1 MKARMHRRQMLRGA
15 LGSMLA
21 LPLLD
26 LAVRDVKA
34 ALPGV
39 APDGYPLR
47 FVVFFNPNGCW
58 PATWFPTGTETEF
71 ALAQSMTS
79 LEPFKD
85 KLLILDGVDM
95 PAVDAGP
102 GEDHQ
107 QGMGGVLTGRPL
119 QVGGFVGGDGSLAG
133 WGDGVSIDQRIAQ
146 HIGATTPLGSVEAGI
161 RASAYTGSEVR
172 SRIVYSGAAQPL
184 PPEDN
189 PSAIW
194 GRMFGDFSADPTAMA
209 VLRAKRVSVLDT
221 VAGQFDAIKQQ
232 AGIDDRTR
240 LDQHAALVR
249 DLELRLQNEP
259 VLGEHCMLPGAPAA
273 VNPDDAGSMHL
284 VSQAHIDLIAMAFAC
299 DITRVA
305 SLQYSNGAN
314 HHTFPFVGSNSDGH
328 GLSHA
333 ADDDAVSWAEW
344 TVRQTWYCEQFAY
357 LLGKLAAIPEGDV
370 TMLDHTVVLWVNELS
385 KGNSH
390 SHQRMPFVLAGSG
403 GGYFRTGR
411 YVTHVNAPH
420 NDLLVSLQNAFGI
433 EEQVFGAPE
442 YCTGPLAN
450 LV

>member
-1 MKARMHRRQMLRGA
+1 M
-15 LGSMLA
+15 
-21 LPLLD
+21 
-26 LAVRDVKA
+26 
-34 ALPGV
+34 
-39 APDGYPLR
+39 
-47 FVVFFNPNGCW
+47 
-58 PATWFPTGTETEF
+58 AT
-71 ALAQSMTS
+71 A
-79 LEPFKD
+79 
-85 KLLILDGVDM
+85 
-95 PAVDAGP
+95 
-102 GEDHQ
+102 
-107 QGMGGVLTGRPL
+107 
-119 QVGGFVGGDGSLAG
+119 SLAG
-133 WGDGVSIDQRIAQ
+133 WGDGISIDQRIAQ
-146 HIGATTPLGSVEAGI
+146 HIGAGTPLASVEAGI

-172 SRIVYSGAAQPL
+172 SRIVYSGAAAPL

-189 PSAIW
+189 PSGVW
-194 GRMFGDFSADPTAMA
+194 GRMFGDFTADPTEMA
-209 VLRAKRVSVLDT
+209 IRRGKRLSVLDT
-221 VAGQFDAIKQQ
+221 VTQQFDAVRAQ
-232 AGIDDRTR
+232 AGVDDRAR
-240 LDQHAALVR
+240 LDQHADLVR

-259 VLGEHCMLPGAPAA
+259 VLGEHCMVPGAPAA

-284 VSQAHIDLIAMAFAC
+284 VSQAHIDLVTMAFAC

-305 SLQYSNGAN
+305 SFQYSNGAN

-333 ADDDAVSWAEW
+333 ADEDAVAWAEW

-411 YVTHVNAPH
+411 YLQYANAPH

-442 YCTGPLAN
+442 FCTGALGG

>member
-1 MKARMHRRQMLRGA
+1 MLRGA

-26 LAVRDVKA
+26 LAARDVKA

-102 GEDHQ
+102 GEDLQ

>member
-1 MKARMHRRQMLRGA
+1 MHRRQVLRGA

-26 LAVRDVKA
+26 LAARDVKA

-58 PATWFPTGTETEF
+58 PATWFPTGSETEF
-71 ALAQSMTS
+71 ALAQSMLA
-79 LEPFKD
+79 LEPYKD
-85 KLLILDGVDM
+85 KLLLLDGVDM
-95 PAVDAGP
+95 PAADAGP

-107 QGMGGVLTGRPL
+107 QGMGSVLTGRPL
-119 QVGGFVGGDGSLAG
+119 QAGSFVGGDGSLAG
-133 WGDGVSIDQRIAQ
+133 WGDGISIDQRIAQ
-146 HIGATTPLGSVEAGI
+146 HIGATTPLASVEAGI

-172 SRIVYSGAAQPL
+172 SRIIYAGAAQPL

-189 PSAIW
+189 PSGVW
-194 GRMFGDFSADPTAMA
+194 GRMFGDFSADPTEMA

-221 VAGQFDAIKQQ
+221 VKGQFDTVRTQ
-232 AGIDDRTR
+232 AGVEDRER
-240 LDQHAALVR
+240 LDQHADLVR

-259 VLGEHCMLPGAPAA
+259 VLGEHCVVPGAPAA
-273 VNPDDAGSMHL
+273 VNPDDAGAMHM
-284 VSQAHIDLIAMAFAC
+284 VSQAHIDLITMAFAC

-314 HHTFPFVGSNSDGH
+314 HHTFPFIGSNSDGH

-333 ADDDAVSWAEW
+333 ADDDAASWAEW

-385 KGNSH
+385 KGNTH

-411 YVTHVNAPH
+411 YCTYVNAPH

-433 EEQVFGAPE
+433 EEQTFGSPE
-442 YCTGPLAN
+442 HCTGPLAN

>member
-1 MKARMHRRQMLRGA
+1 MKTRMHRRTMLRG
-15 LGSMLA
+15 LGGAMLG
-21 LPLLD
+21 LPLLE
-26 LAVRDVKA
+26 LAARDVQA
-34 ALPGV
+34 AMPGV

-58 PATWFPTGTETEF
+58 PATWFPTGTETDF
-71 ALAQSMTS
+71 TLAQSMIP
-79 LEPFKD
+79 LEPFKQH
-85 KLLILDGVDM
+85 LTILDGVDM

-119 QVGGFVGGDGSLAG
+119 QQGGMVGGDGSLAG
-133 WGDGVSIDQRIAQ
+133 WGDGISIDQRIAG
-146 HIGATTPLGSVEAGI
+146 HIGAGTPLGSVEAGI

-172 SRIVYSGAAQPL
+172 SRICYAGPAQPL

-189 PSAIW
+189 PAGIYA
-194 GRMFGDFSADPTAMA
+194 RMFGDFTADPTEMA
-209 VLRAKRVSVLDT
+209 VRRAKRVSVLDT
-221 VAGQFDAIKQQ
+221 VAGQFDTIRNQ
-232 AGIDDRTR
+232 AGVDDRMR

-259 VLGEHCMLPGAPAA
+259 VLGEHCVVPGAPPA
-273 VNPDDAGSMHL
+273 VNPDDAGSMHV

-314 HHTFPFVGSNSDGH
+314 HHTFPFLGSNGDGH

-333 ADDDAVSWAEW
+333 ADDDAASWAEW

-370 TMLDHTVVLWVNELS
+370 TVLDHTVVLWVNELS
-385 KGNSH
+385 KGNTH
-390 SHQRMPFVLAGSG
+390 SHQRMPFMMAGSA

-411 YVTHVNAPH
+411 YVTYANAPH
-420 NDLLVSLQNAFGI
+420 NDLLVSLLNAFGI
-433 EEQVFGAPE
+433 EEQTFGAPE
-442 YCTGPLAN
+442 FCTGPLSG
-450 LV
+450 LT

>member
-58 PATWFPTGTETEF
+58 PATWFPAGTETDF
-71 ALAQSMTS
+71 ALAQSMAS

-85 KLLILDGVDM
+85 KLVILDGVDM

-119 QVGGFVGGDGSLAG
+119 QAGGFVGGDGSLAG
-133 WGDGVSIDQRIAQ
+133 WGDGISIDQRIAQ
-146 HIGATTPLGSVEAGI
+146 HIGATTPLASVEAGI

-189 PSAIW
+189 PSGIW
-194 GRMFGDFSADPTAMA
+194 GRMFGDFSADPTEMA

-221 VAGQFDAIKQQ
+221 VAGQFDAIRQQ
-232 AGIDDRTR
+232 AGLDDRTR

-259 VLGEHCMLPGAPAA
+259 VLGEHCMVPGAPAA

-333 ADDDAVSWAEW
+333 ADEDAVSWAEW

-433 EEQVFGAPE
+433 EEQTFGAPE

>member
-1 MKARMHRRQMLRGA
+1 MSRMHRRQVLRGA

-71 ALAQSMTS
+71 TLAQSMVA

-85 KLLILDGVDM
+85 KLVILDGIDM

-119 QVGGFVGGDGSLAG
+119 QAGSFVGGDGSLAG
-133 WGDGVSIDQRIAQ
+133 WGDGISIDQRIAQ
-146 HIGATTPLGSVEAGI
+146 HIGATTPLASVEAGI

-172 SRIVYSGAAQPL
+172 SRIVYAGAAQPL

-189 PSAIW
+189 PSGIW
-194 GRMFGDFSADPTAMA
+194 GRMFGDFSGDPTEMA

-221 VAGQFDAIKQQ
+221 VKGQFDAVRTK
-232 AGIDDRTR
+232 AGVEDRER
-240 LDQHAALVR
+240 LDQHADLVR

-259 VLGEHCMLPGAPAA
+259 VLGEHCVLPGAPAA

-299 DITRVA
+299 DVTRVA

-314 HHTFPFVGSNSDGH
+314 HHTFPFIGSNSDGH

-333 ADDDAVSWAEW
+333 VEDDAVAWAEW
-344 TVRQTWYCEQFAY
+344 TSRQTWYCEQFAY

-385 KGNSH
+385 KGNTH
-390 SHQRMPFVLAGSG
+390 SHQRMPFVLAGSA

-411 YVTHVNAPH
+411 YCTYVNAPH

-433 EEQVFGAPE
+433 DEQTFGAPE
-442 YCTGPLAN
+442 FCNGPLAN

>member
-1 MKARMHRRQMLRGA
+1 MLRGA

>member
-1 MKARMHRRQMLRGA
+1 
-15 LGSMLA
+15 MLA

-26 LAVRDVKA
+26 MAVRDVQA
-34 ALPGV
+34 AMPGV
-39 APDGYPLR
+39 AADGFPLR
-47 FVVFFNPNGCW
+47 FIVFFNPNGCW
-58 PATWFPTGTETEF
+58 PATWFPTGTETDF
-71 ALAQSMTS
+71 TLAQSMVP

-85 KLLILDGVDM
+85 RLIILDGVDM

-119 QVGGFVGGDGSLAG
+119 RQGGMVGGDGSLAG
-133 WGDGVSIDQRIAQ
+133 WADGISIDQRIAQ

-161 RASAYTGSEVR
+161 RASAYTGGEIR
-172 SRIVYSGAAQPL
+172 SRMVYAAADQPL

-189 PSAIW
+189 PAGIFA
-194 GRMFGDFSADPTAMA
+194 RMFADFSADPTEMIIR
-209 VLRAKRVSVLDT
+209 RAKRVSVLDT
-221 VAGQFDAIKQQ
+221 VNEQFTAVRQQ
-232 AGIDDRTR
+232 AGIDDRQR

-259 VLGEHCMLPGAPAA
+259 VLGEHCVVPGAPPA
-273 VNPDDAGSMHL
+273 VNPDDAGSMHI

-314 HHTFPFVGSNSDGH
+314 HHTFPFIGSNGDGH
-328 GLSHA
+328 MLSHA
-333 ADDDAVSWAEW
+333 GDDDAGAWAEW

-370 TMLDHTVVLWVNELS
+370 TVLDHTCILWVNELS
-385 KGNSH
+385 KGNTH
-390 SHQRMPFVLAGSG
+390 SHQRMPFVLAGSA
-403 GGYFRTGR
+403 GGYFDTGR
-411 YVTHVNAPH
+411 YVTYPGASH
-420 NDLLVSLQNAFGI
+420 NDLLVSLQNAYGI
-433 EEQVFGAPE
+433 DEQLFGAQE
-442 YCTGPLAN
+442 FCTGALAG
-450 LV
+450 LT

>member
-1 MKARMHRRQMLRGA
+1 MTTRMQRRTLLRGLA
-15 LGSMLA
+15 GSLFA
-21 LPLLD
+21 LPLLE
-26 LAVRDVKA
+26 LAATDVHA
-34 ALPGV
+34 ATPGM

-71 ALAQSMTS
+71 TLASSMAA

-85 KLLILDGVDM
+85 KLLLLDGVDM
-95 PAVDAGP
+95 PSVDAGP

-119 QVGGFVGGDGSLAG
+119 QQGGMVGGDGSLAG
-133 WGDGVSIDQRIAQ
+133 WGDGISIDQRIAQ
-146 HIGATTPLGSVEAGI
+146 QIGATTPLASVEAGI
-161 RASAYTGSEVR
+161 RASAYVGSEVR
-172 SRIVYSGAAQPL
+172 SRMVYAGPAQPL

-189 PSAIW
+189 PVGVWS
-194 GRMFGDFSADPTAMA
+194 RMFGDFTADPSQMA
-209 VLRAKRVSVLDT
+209 IRRAKRVSVLDT
-221 VAGQFDAIKQQ
+221 VAGQFDAIRAQ
-232 AGIDDRTR
+232 AGADDRVR

-259 VLGEHCMLPGAPAA
+259 VLGEHCMVPGQPAA
-273 VNPDDAGSMHL
+273 VNPDDAASMHL

-314 HHTFPFVGSNSDGH
+314 HHTFPFIGSNSDGH

-333 ADDDAVSWAEW
+333 GDDDAASWAEW
-344 TVRQTWYCEQFAY
+344 TVRQTWYCEQFAS

-370 TMLDHTVVLWVNELS
+370 SVLDHTVILWVNELS
-385 KGNSH
+385 KGNTH
-390 SHQRMPFVLAGSG
+390 SHQRMPFMLAGSG

-411 YVTHVNAPH
+411 YATYPNASH

-433 EEQVFGAPE
+433 EDTVFGAPE
-442 YCTGPLAN
+442 FCTGPLAN
-450 LV
+450 LT